1 MKNEINKLE
10 FTIYTLVIFFIY
22 LLALLSFYKSSF
34 FNFNKFSCCIG
45 IGLSIVFYVN
55 SQQIINKNR
64 FKQFAILS
72 SLLILFS
79 AVLALLTNGN
89 LLGLILTTYPLLYI
103 IYFRVLIFLFYK
115 DFANSYKKPTI
126 LFASKGKWTTEN
138 IEYGDVL
145 SKNEIIFS
153 NLLFFGSFA
162 FAVGLVFILI

>member
-45 IGLSIVFYVN
+45 VGLSIVFYVN
-55 SQQIINKNR
+55 SQKIINKNQ
-64 FKQFAILS
+64 FKQFAVLS
-72 SLLILFS
+72 SLLIIFS
-79 AVLALLTNGN
+79 AVLAILTNGN
-89 LLGLILTTYPLLYI
+89 LLGFIITTYPLLYI

-115 DFANSYKKPTI
+115 DFANSYQKPTI
-126 LFASKGKWTTEN
+126 LFASKSKWTTEN
-138 IEYGDVL
+138 NEYGDVL

-162 FAVGLVFILI
+162 LASGLALIII

>member
-10 FTIYTLVIFFIY
+10 FTIYTVVIFFIY

-45 IGLSIVFYVN
+45 VGLSIVFYVN
-55 SQQIINKNR
+55 SQQIINQNQ
-64 FKQFAILS
+64 FKQFFILS

-79 AVLALLTNGN
+79 AVLAILTNGN
-89 LLGLILTTYPLLYI
+89 LLGFILTIYPLLYI

-115 DFANSYKKPTI
+115 DFPKYYKRPTI
-126 LFASKGKWTTEN
+126 LFASKSKWTTEN
-138 IEYGDVL
+138 NECGDVL
-145 SKNEIIFS
+145 SKNEIMFS

-162 FAVGLVFILI
+162 FAAVIAFILI